1 MSRLVLT
8 ALYAP
13 ADRPERF
20 GKALRSGADAVIVDL
35 EDAVV
40 AFRKAEARAA
50 LTDFAA
56 LWEACGDDAPAV
68 QIRVNAVG
76 SPAHDADLAAVAEL
90 PAAFGV
96 RLPKTQSADDV
107 AGVLAAVPG
116 REVHAL
122 LESALAIERAFD
134 IACSGVSS
142 IAAGEAD
149 LRAELGV
156 SAGPA
161 GEAGLAWS
169 RSRIV
174 NAAAAAGLE
183 SPLMAVFADIA
194 DAAGLEASCRTGR
207 GLGFGGRTAVH
218 PRQLEVI
225 RRVFTP
231 DPDAV
236 ARARN
241 IVDRV
246 RAAAADGT
254 GAFVLEDG
262 TFLDTA
268 MVRAAE
274 RVLAL
279 AGQEPVTA
287 PGSLPRPAPRS

>member
-1 MSRLVLT
+1 MNRPVLT

-20 GKALRSGADAVIVDL
+20 GKALHSGADAVIIDL

-40 AFRKAEARAA
+40 AARKGEARAA
-50 LTDFAA
+50 LKDFAA
-56 LWEACGDDAPAV
+56 LWEDCGDGAPAV
-68 QIRVNAVG
+68 QVRVNAVG
-76 SPAHDADLAAVAEL
+76 STAHDADLAAVAEL

-96 RLPKTQSADDV
+96 RLPKTQSADAA
-107 AGVLAAVPG
+107 AGLLAAVPG
-116 REVHAL
+116 RGVHAL
-122 LESALAIERAFD
+122 LESALAVERAFE

-142 IAAGEAD
+142 IATGEAD
-149 LRAELGV
+149 LRTELGV
-156 SAGPA
+156 PAGPA

-174 NAAAAAGLE
+174 NAAAAAGLPA
-183 SPLMAVFADIA
+183 PLMAVYADVV
-194 DAAGLEASCRTGR
+194 DAAGLEASCRAGR
-207 GLGFGGRTAVH
+207 DLGFGGRTAVH

-231 DPDAV
+231 DAAAV
-236 ARARN
+236 TRARS

-262 TFLDTA
+262 TFLDAA

-279 AGQEPVTA
+279 AGNEPD
-287 PGSLPRPAPRS
+287 PRRHGNG